1 MHLQE
6 ALRSQVKSSIFLF
19 LMFPSIRSILT
30 EVFSCL
36 LRCVEARKLCT
47 GDALMRRGQCGGCK
61 SVLNEP
67 IWRKQN
73 KAKEE
78 KENID

>member
-1 MHLQE
+1 
-6 ALRSQVKSSIFLF
+6 
-19 LMFPSIRSILT
+19 MFIKVWRL
-30 EVFSCL
+30 
-36 LRCVEARKLCT
+36 ANCT

-78 KENID
+78 KKNID